1 MKFYELNLELVQG
14 IFSNNMLITAE
25 DNDQILETTMSKV
38 KNYLSIPRIE
48 HGDILFW
55 DDIDI

>member
-48 HGDILFW
+48 HGDILF
-55 DDIDI
+55 